1 MTDKVNNSSLLD
13 DLYWKPEE
21 SAKAASK
28 DDARLGQEDFFKLL
42 TQQLSMQDP
51 TKPVENDQMIAQ
63 MTNFTM
69 AEGITGLS
77 EQFEKFSAS
86 MTSNQA
92 LQASSL
98 IGRQVLIPSD
108 TGYFNGSKP
117 VEGMVALDQSA
128 QNVTLRVENES
139 GQVVRTVD
147 MGTLPPGQHKFS
159 WDGLGADGEP
169 LPAGDYKITANGR
182 VGGANEDLVA
192 LTYAN
197 VESVSTGGQRG
208 IVLNLESIGRIDFKD
223 VIQITNGGGGSSGS

>member
-1 MTDKVNNSSLLD
+1 MMDKLNNGSLLD

-21 SAKAASK
+21 SAKAAKEEDS
-28 DDARLGQEDFFKLL
+28 RLGQQDFFKLL

-77 EQFEKFSAS
+77 EQFSEFTES

-92 LQASSL
+92 LQASTL
-98 IGRQVLIPSD
+98 VGRQVLIPSD
-108 TGYFNGSKP
+108 TGYFNGSRS
-117 VEGMVALDQSA
+117 VDGMVALDQSA
-128 QNVTLRVENES
+128 QDVTLRVENEK
-139 GQVVRTVD
+139 GQVVRTVN

-159 WDGLGADGEP
+159 WDGMGEDGSP
-169 LPAGDYKITANGR
+169 LPAGDYKISANGR
-182 VGGANEDLVA
+182 VGGASEDLVA

-223 VIQITNGGGGSSGS
+223 VIQITNGGA

>member
-1 MTDKVNNSSLLD
+1 MIDKIGENSVLK

-21 SAKAASK
+21 AATATPE
-28 DDARLGQEDFFKLL
+28 DDARLGQQDFFKLL

-51 TKPVENDQMIAQ
+51 TKPVENDQMVQQ

-77 EQFEKFSAS
+77 EQFSQFASS

-92 LQASSL
+92 LQASTL
-98 IGRQVLIPSD
+98 VGRQVLIPSD
-108 TGYFNGSKP
+108 TGYFNGSRP
-117 VEGMVALDQSA
+117 VEGMVAPEQSS
-128 QNVTLRVENES
+128 QNVKVRIENEK
-139 GQVVRTVD
+139 GEVVRMMD
-147 MGTLPPGQHKFS
+147 MGTLPPGQHKFN
-159 WDGLGADGEP
+159 WDGTNDAGATVP
-169 LPAGDYKITANGR
+169 PGDYKITANGQ
-182 VGGANEDLVA
+182 VGGASEDLMA

-223 VIQITNGGGGSSGS
+223 VIQITNGGA

>member
-1 MTDKVNNSSLLD
+1 MADNVNNDLNPLHSL
-13 DLYWKPEE
+13 YQTPEE
-21 SAKAASK
+21 EARAATK
-28 DDARLGQEDFFKLL
+28 DDSRLGQEDFFKLL

-69 AEGITGLS
+69 AEGITDMS
-77 EQFEKFSAS
+77 EQLKEFTSS

-108 TGYFNGSKP
+108 VGYFDGNKA
-117 VEGMVALDQSA
+117 VEGMIATDQTT
-128 QNVTLRVENES
+128 QNITLRVENEA
-139 GQVVRTVD
+139 GQVVRTID
-147 MGTLPPGQHKFS
+147 MGTLPAGQHRYS
-159 WDGLGADGEP
+159 WDGMNDAGEA
-169 LPAGDYKITANGR
+169 LPPGDYQIAANGR
-182 VGGANEDLVA
+182 VGGSSEDLIA

-223 VIQITNGGGGSSGS
+223 VIQITNGNG

>member
-1 MTDKVNNSSLLD
+1 MVDNVNNNSSPLR
-13 DLYWKPEE
+13 DLYWQPEE
-21 SAKAASK
+21 SAQAAKPEDS
-28 DDARLGQEDFFKLL
+28 RLGQQDFFKLL

-77 EQFEKFSAS
+77 EQFKEFSDS

-92 LQASSL
+92 LQASTL
-98 IGRQVLIPSD
+98 VGRQVLIPSD
-108 TGYFNGSKP
+108 IGYFNGSKP
-117 VEGMVALDQSA
+117 VEGMIATEQTT
-128 QNVTLRVENES
+128 QNVTLRIENEA
-139 GQVVRTVD
+139 GEVVRTID
-147 MGTLPPGQHKFS
+147 MGTLPSGQHRYA
-159 WDGLGADGEP
+159 WDGMDDNGNVVP
-169 LPAGDYKITANGR
+169 PGDYKLAANGR
-182 VGGANEDLVA
+182 VGGSSEDLIA

-223 VIQITNGGGGSSGS
+223 VIQITNGNG

>member
-1 MTDKVNNSSLLD
+1 MTDNVNNNSNPLNS
-13 DLYWKPEE
+13 LYWTPEE
-21 SAKAASK
+21 EARAATK
-28 DDARLGQEDFFKLL
+28 DDTRLGQEDFFKLL

-69 AEGITGLS
+69 AEGITGMS
-77 EQFEKFSAS
+77 EQFKEFASS

-98 IGRQVLIPSD
+98 VGRQVLIPSD
-108 TGYFNGSKP
+108 VGYFDGEKP
-117 VEGMVALDQSA
+117 VEGMIATDQTS
-128 QNVTLRVENES
+128 QNVTLRVENEA
-139 GQVVRTVD
+139 GQVVRTID
-147 MGTLPPGQHKFS
+147 MGTLPAGQHRYS
-159 WDGLGADGEP
+159 WDGMNDAGEA
-169 LPAGDYKITANGR
+169 LPPGDYKIAANGR
-182 VGGANEDLVA
+182 VGGSSEDLIA

-223 VIQITNGGGGSSGS
+223 VIQITNGKG